1 MRLNKYLA
9 QAGVASRRKA
19 DALIVAGKVRLN
31 GQQVTT
37 LGVNVTEDDRV
48 ELNGKPVG
56 TVEETV
62 IYLIHKPPG
71 VISAAGD
78 PRGRKTVVDLIGDSR
93 RLFPVGR
100 LDRDT
105 TGALLITNDG
115 ELTNR
120 LTHPRFGVQKRYI
133 ADVMGRR
140 LSPDALASL
149 GAGMTLSE
157 GMQVQARVR
166 QVARRGRHT
175 LYELTLTE
183 GQNREVKRI
192 FKHFGLTLVRLH
204 RSHFAGLSADSMA
217 LGHYRR
223 LRSKEIKTLT
233 GLAGK

>member
-9 QAGVASRRKA
+9 QSGVASRRKA
-19 DALIVAGKVRLN
+19 DDLIAAGKVRVN
-31 GQQVTT
+31 GQHVTT
-37 LGVNVTEDDRV
+37 LGVDVTADDRV
-48 ELNGKPVG
+48 EINGKPVG
-56 TVEETV
+56 TVEDTV
-62 IYLIHKPPG
+62 IYLIHKPSG

-78 PRGRKTVVDLIGDSR
+78 PRGRKTVIDLIRDSR

-120 LTHPRFGVQKRYI
+120 LTHPRFGVQKRYV
-133 ADVMGRR
+133 ADVLGR
-140 LSPDALASL
+140 LSPEALARL
-149 GAGMTLSE
+149 DTGMTLSE
-157 GMQVQARVR
+157 GMRVRAKLR

-175 LYELTLTE
+175 LYEIILTE

-192 FKHFGLTLVRLH
+192 FKHFGLTLLRLH

-223 LRSKEIKTLT
+223 LRPKEIKALT
-233 GLAGK
+233 GLAAK

>member
-9 QAGVASRRKA
+9 QSGVASRRKA
-19 DALIVAGKVRLN
+19 DALIVAGKVRVN

-37 LGVNVTEDDRV
+37 LGVGVTADDLV
-48 ELNGKPVG
+48 ELNGKAVG
-56 TVEETV
+56 TVEDTV
-62 IYLIHKPPG
+62 IYLIHKPTG

-78 PRGRKTVVDLIGDSR
+78 PRGRKTVVDLIRDSR

-120 LTHPRFGVQKRYI
+120 LTHPRFGVQKRYV
-133 ADVMGRR
+133 ADVLGR
-140 LSPDALASL
+140 LSPEALARL
-149 GAGMTLSE
+149 DTGMTLSE
-157 GMQVQARVR
+157 GMRVR
-166 QVARRGRHT
+166 AKLRPVARRGRHT
-175 LYELTLTE
+175 LYEIILTE

-192 FKHFGLTLVRLH
+192 FKHFGLTLLRLH

-223 LRSKEIKTLT
+223 LRPKEIKALT
-233 GLAGK
+233 GLAVK

>member
-9 QAGVASRRKA
+9 QSGVASRRKA
-19 DALIVAGKVRLN
+19 DDLIAAGKVRVN
-31 GQQVTT
+31 GQHVTT
-37 LGVNVTEDDRV
+37 LGVDVTADDRV
-48 ELNGKPVG
+48 EINGKPVG
-56 TVEETV
+56 TVEDMV
-62 IYLIHKPPG
+62 IYLIHKPSG

-78 PRGRKTVVDLIGDSR
+78 PRGRKTVIDLIRDSR

-120 LTHPRFGVQKRYI
+120 LTHPRFGVQKRYV
-133 ADVMGRR
+133 ADVLGR
-140 LSPDALASL
+140 LSPEALARL
-149 GAGMTLSE
+149 DTGMTLSE
-157 GMQVQARVR
+157 GMRVR
-166 QVARRGRHT
+166 AKLRPVARRGRHT
-175 LYELTLTE
+175 LYEIILTE

-192 FKHFGLTLVRLH
+192 FKHFGLTLLRLH

-223 LRSKEIKTLT
+223 LRPKEIKALT
-233 GLAGK
+233 GLAAK

>member
-1 MRLNKYLA
+1 MRLNRYLA
-9 QAGVASRRKA
+9 QSGVASRRKA
-19 DALIVAGKVRLN
+19 DALIVAGKVRVN

-37 LGVNVTEDDRV
+37 LGVGVTADDLV
-48 ELNGKPVG
+48 ELNGKAVG
-56 TVEETV
+56 TVEDTV
-62 IYLIHKPPG
+62 IYLIHKPTG

-78 PRGRKTVVDLIGDSR
+78 PRGRKTVVDLIRDSR

-120 LTHPRFGVQKRYI
+120 LTHPRFGVQKRYV
-133 ADVMGRR
+133 ADVLGR
-140 LSPDALASL
+140 LSPEALARL
-149 GAGMTLSE
+149 DTGMTLSE
-157 GMQVQARVR
+157 GMRVR
-166 QVARRGRHT
+166 AKLRPVARRGRHT
-175 LYELTLTE
+175 LYEIILTE

-192 FKHFGLTLVRLH
+192 FKHFGLTLLRLH

-223 LRSKEIKTLT
+223 LRPKEIKALT
-233 GLAGK
+233 GLAAK

>member
-9 QAGVASRRKA
+9 LAGVASRRKA
-19 DALIVAGKVRLN
+19 DALIVAGKVRVN

-37 LGVNVTEDDRV
+37 LGVDVTEDDRV
-48 ELNGKPVG
+48 ELNGRPVG
-56 TVEETV
+56 TIEETV

-78 PRGRKTVVDLIGDSR
+78 PRGRKTVVDLIRDSR

-133 ADVMGRR
+133 ADVLGR
-140 LSPDALASL
+140 LSPDALARL

-157 GMQVQARVR
+157 GMRVRARVR
-166 QVARRGRHT
+166 QMARRGRHT
-175 LYELTLTE
+175 FYELTLTE

-223 LRSKEIKTLT
+223 LRPKEIKTLT
-233 GLAGK
+233 SLAAK

>member
-9 QAGVASRRKA
+9 QSGVASRRKA
-19 DALIVAGKVRLN
+19 DALIVAGKVRVN

-37 LGVNVTEDDRV
+37 LGVGVTADDLV
-48 ELNGKPVG
+48 ELNGKAVG
-56 TVEETV
+56 TVEDTV
-62 IYLIHKPPG
+62 IYLIHKPTG

-78 PRGRKTVVDLIGDSR
+78 PRGRKTVVDLIRDSR

-115 ELTNR
+115 ELTNP
-120 LTHPRFGVQKRYI
+120 LTHPRFGVQKRYV
-133 ADVMGRR
+133 ADVLGR
-140 LSPDALASL
+140 LSPEALARL
-149 GAGMTLSE
+149 DTGMTLSE
-157 GMQVQARVR
+157 GMRVRAKLR

-175 LYELTLTE
+175 LYEIILTE

-192 FKHFGLTLVRLH
+192 FKHFGLTLLRLH

-223 LRSKEIKTLT
+223 LRPKEIKALT
-233 GLAGK
+233 GLAVK

>member
-9 QAGVASRRKA
+9 QSGVASRRKA
-19 DALIVAGKVRLN
+19 DDLIAAGKVRVN
-31 GQQVTT
+31 GRQVTT
-37 LGVNVTEDDRV
+37 LGVDVTADDRV
-48 ELNGKPVG
+48 EINGKPVG
-56 TVEETV
+56 TVEDMV
-62 IYLIHKPPG
+62 IYLIHKPSG

-78 PRGRKTVVDLIGDSR
+78 PRGRKTVIDLIRDSR

-120 LTHPRFGVQKRYI
+120 LTHPRFGVQKRYV
-133 ADVMGRR
+133 ADVLGR
-140 LSPDALASL
+140 LSPEALARL
-149 GAGMTLSE
+149 DTGMTLSE
-157 GMQVQARVR
+157 GMRVR
-166 QVARRGRHT
+166 AKLRPVARRGRHT
-175 LYELTLTE
+175 LYEIILTE

-192 FKHFGLTLVRLH
+192 FKHFGLTLLRLH

-223 LRSKEIKTLT
+223 LRPKEIKALT
-233 GLAGK
+233 GLAAK